1 MASTTIVLLLI
12 QTYLAIKLFDWFII
26 FHVIRSNIVH
36 ALVLAFVSAIP
47 PKDCQ
52 VKRQLAGVFIKI
64 ASSFAFLH
72 THAESVTPV
81 S

>member
-1 MASTTIVLLLI
+1 LFKVVLSRGVGGQGKSKI
-12 QTYLAIKLFDWFII
+12 TSCAVS
-26 FHVIRSNIVH
+26 H
-36 ALVLAFVSAIP
+36 LVLAFVSAIP